1 MKKNI
6 ILTTLLTL
14 MAMEGSAQVRW
25 RLEGNIG
32 NPEITDTLTL
42 YEERG
47 KETNGRIFTK
57 VLDTLYI
64 VKGKIVPIEGEL
76 PEPMLA
82 NAYSKKTT
90 LLHFILGNGTT
101 HINGTIG
108 DMVVRQSGIP
118 LADAMNKMEED
129 FYQLSTGIGQ
139 TLESGAPID
148 TAALIARLDSFAV
161 SVLSAHPCDQ
171 LGSLAAN
178 EYAEDIC
185 DFSPRRGLELIA
197 MLDSSW
203 IAKEPKLQMK
213 QRDLLSQLNTGKG
226 AMFIDITT
234 EYNGRQDR
242 LSDYVGR
249 GKYVLTD
256 FWASWCGPCREEI
269 PYLTAAYNKYK
280 DKGLVVL
287 GIATWDDPQKTLK
300 AIKDENIPYPQII
313 NAKKTDTDLYG
324 IAGIPH
330 IILFAPDGTI
340 LARGLRGAEI
350 DRKLQEIFAPGN

>member
-42 YEERG
+42 YEERC
-47 KETNGRIFTK
+47 KETNGRIFAK

-76 PEPMLA
+76 SEPMLA

-161 SVLSAHPCDQ
+161 IGVFVQLAGALAGSMAGFLTAPKARRSSAASKATG
-171 LGSLAAN
+171 GSSDSSQSASERLR
-178 EYAEDIC
+178 EIGSHGAEDILPDVTAHC
-185 DFSPRRGLELIA
+185 RP
-197 MLDSSW
+197 
-203 IAKEPKLQMK
+203 P
-213 QRDLLSQLNTGKG
+213 DL
-226 AMFIDITT
+226 
-234 EYNGRQDR
+234 
-242 LSDYVGR
+242 
-249 GKYVLTD
+249 
-256 FWASWCGPCREEI
+256 
-269 PYLTAAYNKYK
+269 
-280 DKGLVVL
+280 
-287 GIATWDDPQKTLK
+287 
-300 AIKDENIPYPQII
+300 
-313 NAKKTDTDLYG
+313 
-324 IAGIPH
+324 
-330 IILFAPDGTI
+330 
-340 LARGLRGAEI
+340 
-350 DRKLQEIFAPGN
+350 